1 MVLSLQREN
10 LKVIVVAA
18 GISLI
23 IKIIKASKKIY
34 YSIGVL
40 YGYGEVA
47 FKNHFKSA
55 WLQDPKE
62 LPYLGD
68 G

>member
-1 MVLSLQREN
+1 LVLSLQREN

-18 GISLI
+18 
-23 IKIIKASKKIY
+23 
-34 YSIGVL
+34 GVL